1 MNDNTVLVKVR
12 EVTAPLLSD
21 LHIELVDLT
30 FRGESGGMVLRFTV
44 DKGCGIG
51 IDDCCRLSRQIE
63 KILDESN
70 AIEERYILEVQSPG
84 LDRILVKTSDFERI
98 IGKEVRIITREAVG
112 GKMEN
117 LGKLKWVN
125 DERVLIQTPEDRE
138 IEIAR
143 NLIVKAKLEINF

>member
-1 MNDNTVLVKVR
+1 MNDDTVLIKVR
-12 EVTAPLLSD
+12 ELTAPLLSD
-21 LHIELVDLT
+21 LHIELVDLI

-70 AIEERYILEVQSPG
+70 AIEQRYILEVQSSG
-84 LDRILVKTSDFERI
+84 LDRPLIKTSDFERI
-98 IGKEVRIITREAVG
+98 IGKDVKIITREPVG
-112 GKMEN
+112 GKVEN
-117 LGKLKWVN
+117 SGKLKWVN
-125 DERVLIQTPEDRE
+125 DERALIQTPEDRE

-143 NLIVKAKLEINF
+143 NLIVKAKLEIDF